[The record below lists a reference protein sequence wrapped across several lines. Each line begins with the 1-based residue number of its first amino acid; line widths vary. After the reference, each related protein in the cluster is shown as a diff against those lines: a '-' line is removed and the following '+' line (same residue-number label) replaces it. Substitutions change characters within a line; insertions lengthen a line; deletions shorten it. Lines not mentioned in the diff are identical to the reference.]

1 MLEAYLIAAIR
12 GTISSL
18 PGDPRAGQAWRILR
32 ELLGKTGV
40 PARRVQALH
49 WHGGDE
55 GSWISSLCHSPRDG
69 ESQKPAPGFPPKAA
83 LFQWP
88 AAPLLAHASLQSVA
102 RAIEA
107 GDTDLV
113 ILAQECGGQV
123 VACLLASPA
132 LVGIYNLS
140 PQAVIRRKLASS
152 SADGGLIKAAA
163 TALPHAGR
171 DGDEPEPAGPCAAEV
186 EWLAASSRPEP
197 SSQAISSE
205 DGFPAARWLDL
216 DPEDPTGDLFLLLAL
231 LNRLGKEKARWGL
244 LLSEGRQRSGLAT
257 CLERI

>member
-18 PGDPRAGQAWRILR
+18 PGDPRAGQAWRILQD
-32 ELLGKTGV
+32 LLGKTGV

-49 WHGGDE
+49 WHGGEE

-69 ESQKPAPGFPPKAA
+69 ESKKPAPGFPPETA

-107 GDTDLV
+107 GDAGLV
-113 ILAQECGGQV
+113 ILAQESNGQV
-123 VACLLASPA
+123 VAFLLSSPTP
-132 LVGIYNLS
+132 VGIYNLS
-140 PQAVIRRKLASS
+140 PRAVIRRKLALS

-163 TALPHAGR
+163 TALPHAIR

-197 SSQAISSE
+197 LSQAIPPE

-216 DPEDPTGDLFLLLAL
+216 APEDPTGDLFLLLAL
-231 LNRLGKEKARWGL
+231 INHMAKEKARSGL
-244 LLSEGRQRSGLAT
+244 LLSEGQQRSGLAT